1 MLPSLTWSQL
11 LSPVSIIS
19 SLLLPAVCMTGDHLL
34 STKFIRSNM
43 YRRAL
48 TDSVT
53 HGIIGGVSWMVV
65 LGESALSRSG
75 VTQFFLGFI
84 LASVVDVDHFIMA
97 RSLKLQVTINM
108 ITALFN
114 FISSFHYKVMNY
126 RMLSITE
133 QSVFSF

>member
-34 STKFIRSNM
+34 SYQFIRSNM
-43 YRRAL
+43 YRRSL
-48 TDSVT
+48 TDSIT
-53 HGIIGGVSWMVV
+53 HGIIGGVSWMIV

-75 VTQFFLGFI
+75 VTQFFLGII

-108 ITALFN
+108 ITSLFN
-114 FISSFHYKVMNY
+114 FIS
-126 RMLSITE
+126 
-133 QSVFSF
+133 